1 MKYTK
6 NNYGTKTI
14 TPHSLYLD
22 YIKKVILEMGNFTKW
37 SVELPYDHYDYCK
50 YADFTDLTREILC
63 SSYARINLS
72 DKKITI
78 VEYSSGYPK
87 SNNLSAFLKNDELLS
102 GLTLRLN
109 DLLKSSNKYDFIISL
124 KKLILDGF
132 NTSLLEVK
140 NSPFSDQEE
149 IFKTLTPIT
158 MFKYVVDPKYK
169 ESKYIDNEMLEIL
182 RTLLS
187 KENIEASVMNRTP
200 ELLSRIIL
208 RGDFYGDG
216 EFNERV
222 EYYLQLVPKELILKS
237 FSANLNGDL
246 QACIQDCQ
254 QKKDLYNF
262 LFVDNDISTDDEI
275 LGFKEKFVGTFF
287 IKRKGPQSSNF
298 PFLRNE
304 VHDGKEFYSL
314 NDRFLY
320 RISNIQDECQRLNC
334 KHIDEYNDRNSD
346 ISDDELKK
354 ELEDHYEKFKELQFV
369 FSKALTFL
377 SELDDEPVV
386 NVNAIDNCSVSKY
399 NFDINEYYLSDF
411 VGFIKTLK
419 EFFIPVYKNIHSQG
433 NINFVFNEDD
443 DHLSIF
449 YNTKGLE
456 KSLKEN
462 DWCANI
468 TEEILLEL
476 EQLFNNFSEI
486 ISEENRQE
494 LELFQ
499 MDLELWK
506 KKVAYFKKVQKK
518 EVYRFVKD
526 KG

>member
-1 MKYTK
+1 MKQTK
-6 NNYGTKTI
+6 NNYETV

-50 YADFTDLTREILC
+50 YADFTDLNREILC

-102 GLTLRLN
+102 GLTLGLN

-187 KENIEASVMNRTP
+187 KENIEASVMDRNP
-200 ELLSRIIL
+200 GVLSRIIL
-208 RGDFYGDG
+208 RGDFGSKG
-216 EFNERV
+216 EFNEKI
-222 EYYLQLVPKELILKS
+222 EYYSQLLPKELILKA
-237 FSANLNGDL
+237 FVANIKGDL
-246 QACIQDCQ
+246 KGCIEECE

-262 LFVDNDISTDDEI
+262 LFVDNNISTNDEI
-275 LGFKEKFVGTFF
+275 RAFKEKFAETFF
-287 IKRKGPQSSNF
+287 VKEKGPQSSDRF
-298 PFLRNE
+298 FFKNE
-304 VHDGKEFYSL
+304 EHDGKVFYSL
-314 NDRFLY
+314 NDRFLWK
-320 RISNIQDECQRLNC
+320 ISNIQDECLRLGC
-334 KHIDEYNDRNSD
+334 KHIDDSGDESSD
-346 ISDDELKK
+346 FSKYKNEALEKHYK
-354 ELEDHYEKFKELQFV
+354 EFEELQFV

-377 SELDDEPVV
+377 TELDNKPVV
-386 NVNAIDNCSVSKY
+386 NINAINDCPTSRY
-399 NFDINEYYLSDF
+399 NFNIDDYYLSDLIS
-411 VGFIKTLK
+411 FIKTLK
-419 EFFIPVYKNIHSQG
+419 VFFVPVYKNIHSKG

-449 YNTKGLE
+449 YNTQRLE
-456 KSLKEN
+456 KSLKGN

-468 TEEILLEL
+468 TEEIILEL
-476 EQLFNNFSEI
+476 EQLFNDFSEI
-486 ISEENRQE
+486 ISEKNREE

>member
-1 MKYTK
+1 MKQTK
-6 NNYGTKTI
+6 NNYETV

-72 DKKITI
+72 NKKITI

-124 KKLILDGF
+124 KKLILEGF
-132 NTSLLEVK
+132 NTSLLDVES
-140 NSPFSDQEE
+140 SPFSDQEE

-169 ESKYIDNEMLEIL
+169 ESKYIDDEMLDIL

-187 KENIEASVMNRTP
+187 KENIENSVMSYDPRV
-200 ELLSRIIL
+200 LSRIIL
-208 RGDFYGDG
+208 RSDFYGDSTL
-216 EFNERV
+216 NEKI
-222 EYYLQLVPKELILKS
+222 EYYSQLVPKELILKS
-237 FSANLNGDL
+237 IVANLKGDIHFCM
-246 QACIQDCQ
+246 QACE

-262 LFVDNDISTDDEI
+262 LFVDNNISTEDEI
-275 LGFKEKFVGTFF
+275 RAFKEKFVGTFF
-287 IKRKGPQSSNF
+287 VKRKGPQTSNRLF
-298 PFLRNE
+298 WSDEEHN
-304 VHDGKEFYSL
+304 GKLFYSL
-314 NDRFLY
+314 NGQFLNK
-320 RISNIQDECQRLNC
+320 ISEIQDECQALNC
-334 KHIDEYNDRNSD
+334 KHINDYAEVDLDVSEDCKKDLDEHY
-346 ISDDELKK
+346 KK
-354 ELEDHYEKFKELQFV
+354 FEELQFV
-369 FSKALTFL
+369 FSKALIFL
-377 SELDDEPVV
+377 AELEDKPVV
-386 NVNAIDNCSVSKY
+386 NVNSIDDSSSISKY
-399 NFDINEYYLSDF
+399 NFDISEYYLDNLLN
-411 VGFIKTLK
+411 FIKTLR
-419 EFFIPVYKNIHSQG
+419 EFFVPIYKNINLQED
-433 NINFVFNEDD
+433 IEFVFNEDD
-443 DHLSIF
+443 NHLGIF
-449 YNTKGLE
+449 YNTKSLE
-456 KSLKEN
+456 KDLKE
-462 DWCANI
+462 DSYYSVI
-468 TEEILLEL
+468 LEEILLEL
-476 EQLFNNFSEI
+476 EQLFNDFSEI
-486 ISEENRQE
+486 ISKENREE

-526 KG
+526 KK

>member
-1 MKYTK
+1 MKQTK
-6 NNYGTKTI
+6 NNYETKTV

-37 SVELPYDHYDYCK
+37 DVELPYAYGR
-50 YADFTDLTREILC
+50 YADFSDLTRETLC
-63 SSYARINLS
+63 SSYTVISLE
-72 DKKITI
+72 DKKIT
-78 VEYSSGYPK
+78 VVKYSSSRPN
-87 SNNLSAFLKNDELLS
+87 SNSISAFLKNDELLR
-102 GLTLRLN
+102 GLTVQLN
-109 DLLKSSNKYDFIISL
+109 HLPQSSNEYDFIISL
-124 KKLILDGF
+124 KKLILEGF
-132 NTSLLEVK
+132 NTSLLDVE

-149 IFKTLTPIT
+149 IFNTLTPIT

-208 RGDFYGDG
+208 RGDFYGNG

-222 EYYLQLVPKELILKS
+222 EYYSQLVPKELILKS

-262 LFVDNDISTDDEI
+262 LFVDNDISTDNEI

-320 RISNIQDECQRLNC
+320 RIGDIQDECQQLNC
-334 KHIDEYNDRNSD
+334 KHIDKYDEGISD

-354 ELEDHYEKFKELQFV
+354 KLEDHYEKFDELQFV

-377 SELDDEPVV
+377 EELDDEPVI

-399 NFDINEYYLSDF
+399 NFDIDEYYLPGLL
-411 VGFIKTLK
+411 GFIKTLK
-419 EFFIPVYKNIHSQG
+419 EFFIPVYKNIHSEG

-456 KSLKEN
+456 RCLKGN
-462 DWCANI
+462 DWYANL
-468 TEEILLEL
+468 TEKILLEL
-476 EQLFNNFSEI
+476 EQLFNDFSEI
-486 ISEENRQE
+486 ISEENREE

>member
-1 MKYTK
+1 MKQTK
-6 NNYGTKTI
+6 NNYGTKSV

-50 YADFTDLTREILC
+50 YADFTDLNREILC

-78 VEYSSGYPK
+78 VEYSPGYPK
-87 SNNLSAFLKNDELLS
+87 NNNLSAFLKNDELLS

-109 DLLKSSNKYDFIISL
+109 DLLKSFNKYDFIISL

-132 NTSLLEVK
+132 NTSLLEVEK
-140 NSPFSDQEE
+140 SPFSDQEE

-187 KENIEASVMNRTP
+187 KENIEASVMNHNPRV
-200 ELLSRIIL
+200 LSRIIL
-208 RGDFYGDG
+208 KSDFYGDG
-216 EFNERV
+216 SLNEKIK
-222 EYYLQLVPKELILKS
+222 YYSQLVPKELILKS
-237 FSANLNGDL
+237 FVANLKGDL
-246 QACIQDCQ
+246 HFCMQDCE

-262 LFVDNDISTDDEI
+262 LFVDNDISTEDEI
-275 LGFKEKFVGTFF
+275 RAFKEKFAGTFF
-287 IKRKGPQSSNF
+287 VKQKGPQSSNRLF
-298 PFLRNE
+298 WSDE
-304 VHDGKEFYSL
+304 EHDGKLFYSL
-314 NDRFLY
+314 NDRFLNK
-320 RISNIQDECQRLNC
+320 ISEIQDECQVLNC
-334 KHIDEYNDRNSD
+334 KHINNCTEEDSDVSEDFKKDLDEHY
-346 ISDDELKK
+346 KK
-354 ELEDHYEKFKELQFV
+354 FDELQFV
-369 FSKALTFL
+369 FSEALTFL
-377 SELDDEPVV
+377 AEFDDKPVV
-386 NVNAIDNCSVSKY
+386 NVNSIDDLSVSKY
-399 NFDINEYYLSDF
+399 NFDISEYYLDNLLN
-411 VGFIKTLK
+411 FIKTLE
-419 EFFIPVYKNIHSQG
+419 EFFIPIYKNINLQED
-433 NINFVFNEDD
+433 IEFVFNEGD
-443 DHLSIF
+443 DHLGIF
-449 YNTKGLE
+449 YNTKSLE
-456 KSLKEN
+456 KDLKE
-462 DWCANI
+462 DGYYAVI
-468 TEEILLEL
+468 LEEILLEL

-486 ISEENRQE
+486 ISEENREE

>member
-1 MKYTK
+1 MKQTK
-6 NNYGTKTI
+6 NNNETKTV

-37 SVELPYDHYDYCK
+37 SVELPYDHYDYCR
-50 YADFTDLTREILC
+50 YIDFTDLTREILC

-72 DKKITI
+72 NKKITI

-87 SNNLSAFLKNDELLS
+87 SNNLSAFLKNDELLG
-102 GLTLRLN
+102 GLTVQLN
-109 DLLKSSNKYDFIISL
+109 NLPQSSNKYDFIISL
-124 KKLILDGF
+124 KQMILEGF
-132 NTSLLEVK
+132 NTSLLEVE

-187 KENIEASVMNRTP
+187 KENIESSVMNRTP

-208 RGDFYGDG
+208 RGDFYGNG

-222 EYYLQLVPKELILKS
+222 EYYSQLVPKELILKS

-275 LGFKEKFVGTFF
+275 LGFKEEFVGTFF

-334 KHIDEYNDRNSD
+334 KHIDEYNERNSD

-354 ELEDHYEKFKELQFV
+354 ELEDHYEKFDELQFV

-377 SELDDEPVV
+377 EELDDEPVV
-386 NVNAIDNCSVSKY
+386 NVNAINNCSVSKY
-399 NFDINEYYLSDF
+399 NFDIDEYCLSDLIS
-411 VGFIKTLK
+411 FIKTLK
-419 EFFIPVYKNIHSQG
+419 VFFVPVYKNIHS
-433 NINFVFNEDD
+433 
-443 DHLSIF
+443 
-449 YNTKGLE
+449 KG
-456 KSLKEN
+456 
-462 DWCANI
+462 
-468 TEEILLEL
+468 ILILYL
-476 EQLFNNFSEI
+476 MKTTI
-486 ISEENRQE
+486 I
-494 LELFQ
+494 
-499 MDLELWK
+499 
-506 KKVAYFKKVQKK
+506 
-518 EVYRFVKD
+518 
-526 KG
+526 